1 MYSVQFQ
8 IDEGNFAIRLAEVR
22 DWLRRHRIDP
32 ARLHYRMAADH
43 VQLRIEFAKPN
54 DADAFRT
61 EFKLYLRPSA
71 A

>member
-1 MYSVQFQ
+1 MYPVQFD

-22 DWLRRHRIDP
+22 DWLRQHRIDP
-32 ARLHYRMAADH
+32 ARLHYRMGPDH
-43 VQLRIEFAKPN
+43 VRLRIEFAKSH

-61 EFKLYLRPSA
+61 QFKLYLRPSA